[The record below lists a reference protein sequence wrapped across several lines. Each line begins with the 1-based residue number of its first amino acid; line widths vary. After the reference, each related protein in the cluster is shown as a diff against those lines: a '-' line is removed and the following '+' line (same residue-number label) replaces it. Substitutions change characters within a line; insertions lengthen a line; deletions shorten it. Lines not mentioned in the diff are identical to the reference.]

1 MTIVYRTRPYWP
13 YRAIKKHTGQ
23 IKPNNTI
30 MDPKAYIRQPCKIL
44 EEHTGLNKTKQ
55 DYTGQHNTIH
65 VKAKRVN
72 DFVKE

>member
-1 MTIVYRTRPYWP
+1 
-13 YRAIKKHTGQ
+13 
-23 IKPNNTI
+23 

-65 VKAKRVN
+65 VKAKKIN
-72 DFVKE
+72 DFGKE